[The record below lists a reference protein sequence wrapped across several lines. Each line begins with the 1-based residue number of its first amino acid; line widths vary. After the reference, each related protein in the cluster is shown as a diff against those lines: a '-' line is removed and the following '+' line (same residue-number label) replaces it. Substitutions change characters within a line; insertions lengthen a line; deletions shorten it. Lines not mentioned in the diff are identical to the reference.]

1 MPLNKSVT
9 LALDVMS
16 GERDP
21 QASEQAAIDLLSI
34 KPFINLHL
42 IGNQEEVQKY
52 LPQKKDDRLT
62 LHHTDEIITMQDS
75 PMDVL
80 RRKKQ
85 SSMRLAVEMVANK
98 TADAC
103 VSSGNTGALLA
114 ISKYLLKT
122 IPNISRPALAKSIP
136 TIKSFTYMMDLG
148 ANSNCSAEQLLQFAQ
163 MGSVI
168 AKEIKN
174 IKEPKVALLNIGHER
189 IKGHEV
195 IKEAATLLEASD
207 LNYIGFI
214 EGNNIVDDYADVI
227 VTDGFTGNIAVKTM
241 EGTIKMLNDFIVE
254 AFNSS
259 SFNKIAGVLSKP
271 AINEFKTRI
280 DPRRFNGGLLLG
292 LNGVVVKS
300 HGASDSF
307 GFYHALLSAI
317 DEVEKDIISKL
328 ISVS

>member
-1 MPLNKSVT
+1 MNKSVT

-16 GERDP
+16 GESDP
-21 QASEQAAIDLLSI
+21 YASVQAALKLLSVN
-34 KPFINLHL
+34 KTINLHL
-42 IGNQEEVQKY
+42 FGKEDKIREY
-52 LPQKKDDRLT
+52 LPKKIEDRLSI
-62 LHHTDEIITMQDS
+62 HDTDEVITMKDS

-80 RRKKQ
+80 RRKKR
-85 SSMRLAVEMVANK
+85 SSMRLAVEMVANNK
-98 TADAC
+98 ADAC
-103 VSSGNTGALLA
+103 ISSGNTGALLA

-136 TIKSFTYMMDLG
+136 TIKSFTYMLDLG
-148 ANSNCSAEQLLQFAQ
+148 ANSNCSAEQLLEFAK

-168 AKEIKN
+168 AREIKN
-174 IKEPKVALLNIGHER
+174 IKEPRIFLLNIGHER

-195 IKEAATLLEASD
+195 IKEAATLLEQSD

-214 EGNNIVDDYADVI
+214 EGNYIVEDYADVV

-241 EGTIKMLNDFIVE
+241 EGSIKMLNGFISD
-254 AFNSS
+254 AFNSNPYNKTA
-259 SFNKIAGVLSKP
+259 SFLAKP
-271 AINEFKTRI
+271 AINEFKARI

-317 DEVEKDIISKL
+317 DEVEKDILKKL
-328 ISVS
+328 ISAS

>member
-1 MPLNKSVT
+1 MNKSVT

-16 GERDP
+16 GESDP
-21 QASEQAAIDLLSI
+21 YASVQAALKLLSVN
-34 KPFINLHL
+34 KTINLHL
-42 IGNQEEVQKY
+42 FGKEDKIREY
-52 LPQKKDDRLT
+52 LPKKIEDRLSI
-62 LHHTDEIITMQDS
+62 HDTDEVITMKDS

-80 RRKKQ
+80 RRKKR

-98 TADAC
+98 KADAC
-103 VSSGNTGALLA
+103 ISSGNTGALLA

-136 TIKSFTYMMDLG
+136 TIKSFTYMLDLG
-148 ANSNCSAEQLLQFAQ
+148 ANSNCSAEQLLEFAK

-168 AKEIKN
+168 AREIKN
-174 IKEPKVALLNIGHER
+174 IKEPRICLLNIGHER

-195 IKEAATLLEASD
+195 IKEAATLLEQSD

-214 EGNNIVDDYADVI
+214 EGNYIVEDYADVV

-241 EGTIKMLNDFIVE
+241 EGSIKMLNGFISD
-254 AFNSS
+254 AFNSNS
-259 SFNKIAGVLSKP
+259 YNKTASFLAKP
-271 AINEFKTRI
+271 AINEFKARI

-317 DEVEKDIISKL
+317 NEVEKDILKKL
-328 ISVS
+328 ISAS

>member
-1 MPLNKSVT
+1 MNKSVT

-16 GERDP
+16 GESDP
-21 QASEQAAIDLLSI
+21 YASVQAALKLLSVN
-34 KPFINLHL
+34 KTINLHL
-42 IGNQEEVQKY
+42 FGKEDKIREY
-52 LPQKKDDRLT
+52 LPKKIEDRLNI
-62 LHHTDEIITMQDS
+62 HDTDEVITMKDS

-80 RRKKQ
+80 RRKKR

-98 TADAC
+98 KADAC
-103 VSSGNTGALLA
+103 ISSGNTGALLA

-136 TIKSFTYMMDLG
+136 TIKSFTYMLDLG
-148 ANSNCSAEQLLQFAQ
+148 ANSNCSAEQLLEFAK

-168 AKEIKN
+168 AREIKN
-174 IKEPKVALLNIGHER
+174 IKEPRICLLNIGHER

-195 IKEAATLLEASD
+195 IKEAATLLEQSD

-214 EGNNIVDDYADVI
+214 EGNYIVEDYADVV

-241 EGTIKMLNDFIVE
+241 EGSIKMLNGFISD
-254 AFNSS
+254 AFNSNPYNKTA
-259 SFNKIAGVLSKP
+259 SFLAKP
-271 AINEFKTRI
+271 AINEFKARI

-307 GFYHALLSAI
+307 GFYYALLSAI
-317 DEVEKDIISKL
+317 DEVEKDILKKL
-328 ISVS
+328 ISAS

>member
-1 MPLNKSVT
+1 MNKPVT

-16 GERDP
+16 GENDP
-21 QASEQAAIDLLSI
+21 YASVQAALKLISEN
-34 KPFINLHL
+34 KSINLHL
-42 IGNQEEVQKY
+42 FGNKEKIRKL
-52 LPQKKDDRLT
+52 LPKKIEDRLNI
-62 LHHTDEIITMQDS
+62 HHADEVITMKDS

-85 SSMRLAVEMVANK
+85 SSMRLAVEMVAKNK
-98 TADAC
+98 ADAWI
-103 VSSGNTGALLA
+103 SSGNTGALLA

-136 TIKSFTYMMDLG
+136 TIKSFTYMLDLG
-148 ANSNCSAEQLLQFAQ
+148 ANSNCSAEQLLEFAK

-168 AKEIKN
+168 AREIKN
-174 IKEPKVALLNIGHER
+174 IKEPKICLLNIGHER

-195 IKEAATLLEASD
+195 IKEAATLLEQSD

-214 EGNNIVDDYADVI
+214 EGNYIVEDYADVV

-241 EGTIKMLNDFIVE
+241 EGSIKMLNGFISD
-254 AFNSS
+254 AFNSDIYNKTV
-259 SFNKIAGVLSKP
+259 SFLAKP
-271 AINEFKTRI
+271 AINQYKDRI

-317 DEVEKDIISKL
+317 DEVEKDILKKL

>member
-1 MPLNKSVT
+1 MNKPVT

-16 GERDP
+16 GENDP
-21 QASEQAAIDLLSI
+21 YASVQAALKLISEN
-34 KPFINLHL
+34 KSINLHL
-42 IGNQEEVQKY
+42 FGNKEKIRKL
-52 LPQKKDDRLT
+52 LPKKIEDRLNI
-62 LHHTDEIITMQDS
+62 HHADEVITMKDS

-85 SSMRLAVEMVANK
+85 SSMRLAVEMVAKNK
-98 TADAC
+98 ADAC
-103 VSSGNTGALLA
+103 ISSGNTGALLA

-136 TIKSFTYMMDLG
+136 TIKSFTYMLDLG
-148 ANSNCSAEQLLQFAQ
+148 ANSNCSAEQLLEFAK

-168 AKEIKN
+168 AREIKN
-174 IKEPKVALLNIGHER
+174 IKEPKICLLNIGHER

-195 IKEAATLLEASD
+195 IKEAATLLEQSD

-214 EGNNIVDDYADVI
+214 EGNYIVEDYADVV

-241 EGTIKMLNDFIVE
+241 EGSIKMLNGFISD
-254 AFNSS
+254 AFNSDIYNKTV
-259 SFNKIAGVLSKP
+259 SFLAKP
-271 AINEFKTRI
+271 AINQYKDRI

-317 DEVEKDIISKL
+317 DEVEKDILKKL

>member
-1 MPLNKSVT
+1 MNKSVT

-16 GERDP
+16 GESDP
-21 QASEQAAIDLLSI
+21 YASVQAALKLLSVN
-34 KPFINLHL
+34 KTINLHL
-42 IGNQEEVQKY
+42 FGKEDKIRES
-52 LPQKKDDRLT
+52 LPKKIEDRLSI
-62 LHHTDEIITMQDS
+62 HDTDEVITMKDS

-80 RRKKQ
+80 RRKKR

-98 TADAC
+98 KADAC
-103 VSSGNTGALLA
+103 ISSGNTGALLA

-136 TIKSFTYMMDLG
+136 TIKSFTYMLDLG
-148 ANSNCSAEQLLQFAQ
+148 ANSNCSAEQLLEFAK

-168 AKEIKN
+168 AREIKN
-174 IKEPKVALLNIGHER
+174 IKEPRICLLNIGHER

-195 IKEAATLLEASD
+195 IKEAATLLEQSD

-214 EGNNIVDDYADVI
+214 EGNYIVEDYADVV

-241 EGTIKMLNDFIVE
+241 EGSIKMLNGFISD
-254 AFNSS
+254 AFNSNPYNKTA
-259 SFNKIAGVLSKP
+259 SFLAKP
-271 AINEFKTRI
+271 AINEFKARI

-317 DEVEKDIISKL
+317 SEVEKDILKKL
-328 ISVS
+328 ISAS

>member
-1 MPLNKSVT
+1 MNKSVT

-16 GERDP
+16 GESDP
-21 QASEQAAIDLLSI
+21 YASVQAALKLLSVN
-34 KPFINLHL
+34 KTINLHL
-42 IGNQEEVQKY
+42 FGKEDKIREY
-52 LPQKKDDRLT
+52 LPKKIEDRLSI
-62 LHHTDEIITMQDS
+62 HDTDEVITMKDS

-80 RRKKQ
+80 RRKKR

-98 TADAC
+98 KADAC
-103 VSSGNTGALLA
+103 ISSGNTGALLA

-136 TIKSFTYMMDLG
+136 TIKSFTYMLDLG
-148 ANSNCSAEQLLQFAQ
+148 ANSNCSAEQLLEFAK

-168 AKEIKN
+168 AREIKN
-174 IKEPKVALLNIGHER
+174 IKEPRICLLNIGHER

-195 IKEAATLLEASD
+195 IKEAATLLEQSD

-214 EGNNIVDDYADVI
+214 EGNYIVEDYADVV

-241 EGTIKMLNDFIVE
+241 EGSIKMLNGFISD
-254 AFNSS
+254 AFNSNPYNKTA
-259 SFNKIAGVLSKP
+259 SFLAKP
-271 AINEFKTRI
+271 AINEFKARI

-307 GFYHALLSAI
+307 GFYHALLSSI
-317 DEVEKDIISKL
+317 DEVEKDILKKL
-328 ISVS
+328 ISAS

>member
-1 MPLNKSVT
+1 MN
-9 LALDVMS
+9 
-16 GERDP
+16 
-21 QASEQAAIDLLSI
+21 
-34 KPFINLHL
+34 
-42 IGNQEEVQKY
+42 
-52 LPQKKDDRLT
+52 
-62 LHHTDEIITMQDS
+62 DS

-85 SSMRLAVEMVANK
+85 SSMRLAVELVANK
-98 TADAC
+98 KADAC
-103 VSSGNTGALLA
+103 ISSGNTGALLA

-136 TIKSFTYMMDLG
+136 TIKSFTYMLDLG
-148 ANSNCSAEQLLQFAQ
+148 ANSNCTAEQLLEFAK

-174 IKEPKVALLNIGHER
+174 IKEPRICLLNIGHER

-195 IKEAATLLEASD
+195 IKEAATLLEKSD

-214 EGNNIVDDYADVI
+214 EGNYIVEDYADVV

-241 EGTIKMLNDFIVE
+241 EGSINMLNGFISD
-254 AFNSS
+254 AFNSNPY
-259 SFNKIAGVLSKP
+259 NKIASFLAKP
-271 AINEFKTRI
+271 ALNEFKSRI

-317 DEVEKDIISKL
+317 DEVEKDIIKKL
-328 ISVS
+328 ISAS

>member
-1 MPLNKSVT
+1 MNKSVT

-16 GERDP
+16 GESDP
-21 QASEQAAIDLLSI
+21 YASVQAALKLLSVN
-34 KPFINLHL
+34 KTINLHL
-42 IGNQEEVQKY
+42 FGKEDKIREC
-52 LPQKKDDRLT
+52 LPKKIEDRLSI
-62 LHHTDEIITMQDS
+62 HDTDEVITMKDS

-80 RRKKQ
+80 RRKKR

-98 TADAC
+98 KADAC
-103 VSSGNTGALLA
+103 ISSGNTGALLA

-136 TIKSFTYMMDLG
+136 TIKSFTYMLDLG
-148 ANSNCSAEQLLQFAQ
+148 ANSNCSADQLFEFAK

-168 AKEIKN
+168 AREIKN
-174 IKEPKVALLNIGHER
+174 IKEPRICLLNIGHER

-195 IKEAATLLEASD
+195 IKEAATLLEQSD

-214 EGNNIVDDYADVI
+214 EGNYIVEDYADVV

-241 EGTIKMLNDFIVE
+241 EGSIKMLNGFISD
-254 AFNSS
+254 AFNSNPYNKTA
-259 SFNKIAGVLSKP
+259 SFLAKP
-271 AINEFKTRI
+271 AINEFKARI

-317 DEVEKDIISKL
+317 DEVEKDILKKL
-328 ISVS
+328 ISAS

>member
-1 MPLNKSVT
+1 MNKSVT

-16 GERDP
+16 GENDP
-21 QASEQAAIDLLSI
+21 HSSLQAALKLISVNESV
-34 KPFINLHL
+34 NLHL
-42 IGNQEEVQKY
+42 IGNEEKIKEY
-52 LPQKKDDRLT
+52 LPGRIDDRISIR
-62 LHHTDEIITMQDS
+62 HTEEIITMKDS

-80 RRKKQ
+80 RRKKE

-98 TADAC
+98 KADAC
-103 VSSGNTGALLA
+103 ISSGNTGALLA
-114 ISKYLLKT
+114 ISKHLLKT

-136 TIKSFTYMMDLG
+136 TIKSFTYMLDLG
-148 ANSNCSAEQLLQFAQ
+148 ANSNCTAEQLLEFAK

-174 IKEPKVALLNIGHER
+174 IKEPRICLLNIGHER

-195 IKEAATLLEASD
+195 IKEAATLLEKSD

-214 EGNNIVDDYADVI
+214 EGNYIVEDYADVV

-241 EGTIKMLNDFIVE
+241 EGSINMLNGFISD
-254 AFNSS
+254 AFNSNPY
-259 SFNKIAGVLSKP
+259 NKITSFIAKP
-271 AINEFKTRI
+271 ALNEFKSRI

-317 DEVEKDIISKL
+317 DEVEKDIIKKL
-328 ISVS
+328 ISAS